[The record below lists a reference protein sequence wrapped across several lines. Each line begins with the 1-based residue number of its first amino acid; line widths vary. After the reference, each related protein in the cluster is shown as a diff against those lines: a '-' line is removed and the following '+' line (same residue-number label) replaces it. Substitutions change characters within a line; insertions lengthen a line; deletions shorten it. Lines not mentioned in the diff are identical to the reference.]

1 MSAIRIIDDHIELAS
16 IGTNTHAQID
26 THISEAD
33 DYIKRDGMLTV
44 LPGQTIQ
51 GAIDSITDATIDKP
65 YVVLISPGV
74 YDEKLTLKAHVYL
87 KGYGPSTVIRGTVTE
102 WNEPLV
108 YIGRFDCG
116 LSDLVIDMTRTSAFT
131 TSRAGIIVTDVV
143 GDLDIVNGRYLK
155 NVIIRASGLGAH
167 GINIGGSYR
176 INLDNCSIITEG
188 VGISAIKSAQIYC
201 HNSHIALVGASVG
214 CNHIGI
220 LVDSGYTRLYWFGGR
235 IGTGYG
241 YDEITGDTDKIFA
254 AIHADSS
261 CDGTRVELHGLES
274 FVRSENHTD
283 GTKVNIIRAEGTSWF
298 RCFGCFGQAE
308 DPSGWIAKTLYNG
321 GSAAI
326 ETHGCRFSYRG
337 GDDNI
342 VGSPQYGVSILTTDT
357 TIEKFKSGLIRCEP
371 VAADITL
378 TFHTIQGKGT
388 SCFFQKTNSNAYTVT
403 INGGGKNINGA
414 ATYTLNKQYDA
425 VGLIYNGSE
434 FTIIDGSEKGLTKVS
449 TTTVAFNATGQTTL
463 YTVPANKIFIPA
475 IAFLRAGADA
485 ALTDVTF
492 GRVGALTD
500 WLNTIQLDN
509 LDAAGDQVKV
519 EQTNANPPTQAK
531 TYSAGTLFQVDVTV
545 AQGGVTN
552 YIDLFGYLINA

>member
-16 IGTNTHAQID
+16 TGSNTHAQID

-65 YVVLISPGV
+65 YAVLISPGV

-87 KGYGPSTVIRGTVTE
+87 KGYGPSTIIKGTGITYLA
-102 WNEPLV
+102 NILNM
-108 YIGRFDCG
+108 GKFDCG
-116 LSDLVIDMTRTSAFT
+116 ASDLVVDGTRTGVYGTDS
-131 TSRAGIIVTDVV
+131 SVIKVSDAGS
-143 GDLDIVNGRYLK
+143 LDIVHGRYL
-155 NVIIRASGLGAH
+155 NNIIVKANGLGAG
-167 GINIGGSYR
+167 GITVSGSYR
-176 INLDNCSIITEG
+176 IALNNCTIITEG
-188 VGISAIKSAQIYC
+188 VGLTLKNSPQVYA
-201 HNSHIALVGASVG
+201 HNCHIALVGASVG
-214 CNHIGI
+214 CNHKGVYI
-220 LVDSGYTRLYWFGGR
+220 DAGYTRLYWFGGR

-254 AIHADSS
+254 ALHSAAASDYARI
-261 CDGTRVELHGLES
+261 ELHNLES
-274 FVRSENHTD
+274 YVRSENHTD
-283 GTKVNIIRAEGTSWF
+283 GIKVNVIRAEGASWF

-308 DPSGWIAKTLYNG
+308 APPTWLNKTIYNG
-321 GSAAI
+321 GSATI
-326 ETHGCRFSYRG
+326 ENHSCRFSDASN
-337 GDDNI
+337 DDV
-342 VGSPQYGVSILTTDT
+342 VGSSQSGVYTLTANT
-357 TIEKFKSGLIRCEP
+357 TIEKFEGGLIKCEP
-371 VAADITL
+371 AAANITL
-378 TFHTIQGKGT
+378 TFATSKSKGD
-388 SCFFQKTNSNAYTVT
+388 SYFFQKTNSNAYTVT
-403 INGGGKNINGA
+403 INGGGVNINGA
-414 ATYTLNKQYDA
+414 ATYTLSKQYDA

-463 YTVPANKIFIPA
+463 YTVPVNKIFIPA
-475 IAFLRAGADA
+475 IAFIRAGADA

-531 TYSAGTLFQVDVTV
+531 TYAAGTLFQVDVTV
-545 AQGGVTN
+545 AQGGATN